1 MGVWVIM
8 SDGQGQMQPERRNS
22 EEGGGPSRAGQ
33 RVTLDLGGMTCATCA
48 ARIEKELN
56 RVGGVTVANVNFAT
70 EKASVIF
77 DPSVVEPEK
86 LVKAVEGIGYRAA
99 VEGEPET
106 LAGPGRLTAT
116 ADTAGPAGAGGS
128 VAARKVVL
136 PVQGMTCASCVAR
149 VERALTGTAGVSAA
163 SVNLATNRA
172 TIEYDPSKVSLPDLK
187 KAVADAGYEALD
199 PLVEEGLQDRER
211 LARRREIKALRDR
224 LVFSA
229 VLTAPLIFAAMTT
242 MVPGVPMFLHNFWF
256 QFALATPVQFWA
268 GWRFYRAGF
277 LAVRHGSADM
287 NTLVAL
293 GTSAAY
299 FYSLAMTVVPGYF
312 ARAGFE
318 PTVYYDTSATIITL
332 ILLGKYLEAVA
343 KGQTSEAIRK
353 LMGLRPK
360 TARVIRGGEEKDIP
374 VDDVVPGDL
383 IVVRP
388 GEKIPVDGVVREGHS
403 AVDESML
410 TGESLPVE
418 KNVGDEVIGA
428 TVNKTGAFK
437 FEATKVG
444 RETFLAQI
452 IRMVEDAQG
461 SKAPIQRL
469 ADIISAYFVPIVI
482 AIAVVTFVVWMI
494 FGPAPAFLYA
504 LMNAVAVLVI
514 ACPCAMGLAT
524 PTAIMV
530 GTGKGAENGVL
541 IKGGE
546 SLETAH
552 RINTIVFDKTG
563 TLTEGKPAVT
573 DVVTLGEWDRATIL
587 RLAGAAEKGSEH
599 PLGEAIVRAAE
610 EAIVKATEQTVGGGN
625 DGARLPE
632 AVDFEAVPG
641 RGIRATIEGRAVLLG
656 NDRLMKDFGL
666 DVGAFEKDAERLSGQ
681 GKTPMFMAVDGR
693 PAGIIAVADT
703 LKPNSAR
710 AVAELHKLGLE
721 VVMITGDNRRTAEAI
736 ASQVGIDRVLAEV
749 LPEDKAD
756 EVRKLQEEGKIV
768 AMVGDGINDAPALA
782 QADVGVAIGT
792 GTDVAMEASDIT
804 LITGDLRGV
813 ITAIQL
819 SKRTMA
825 TIRGNLFWAFF
836 YNVIGIPIAAGVLY
850 PFFGWLLNPMIAAA
864 AMAFSSVSVV
874 TNSLRLRSFRP
885 SAV

>member
-1 MGVWVIM
+1 M
-8 SDGQGQMQPERRNS
+8 SLPTSKTTGAPE
-22 EEGGGPSRAGQ
+22 PAGKSTQ
-33 RVTLDLGGMTCATCA
+33 VTLDLGGMTCATCA
-48 ARIEKELN
+48 TRIEKELKK
-56 RVGGVTVANVNFAT
+56 VGGVGSAAVNFAT
-70 EKASVIF
+70 EKATVVF
-77 DPSVVEPEK
+77 DPAIVEPDR
-86 LVKAVEGIGYRAA
+86 LVRAVEGIGYKAF
-99 VEGEPET
+99 VEEAESRPSAGAGAG
-106 LAGPGRLTAT
+106 AGPGGA
-116 ADTAGPAGAGGS
+116 AQAGT
-128 VAARKVVL
+128 RKVVL
-136 PVQGMTCASCVAR
+136 PIQGMTCASCVAR
-149 VERALTGTAGVSAA
+149 VERALTGTNGVAA
-163 SVNLATNRA
+163 AAVNLATNRA
-172 TIEYDPSKVSLPDLK
+172 TIEYNPAFVSVPDLR
-187 KAVADAGYEALD
+187 KAVAAAGYEALE
-199 PLVEEGLQDRER
+199 PLAEEVGQDRER
-211 LARRREIKALRDR
+211 LARQREIKALRLR
-224 LVFSA
+224 LIISA
-229 VLTAPLIFAAMTT
+229 GLSFPLVFAAMT
-242 MVPGVPMFLHNFWF
+242 MMIPGVPMFFHNFWF
-256 QFALATPVQFWA
+256 QLVLATPVQFWA
-268 GWRFYRAGF
+268 GWRFYRSGF

-299 FYSLAMTVVPGYF
+299 LYSLAMTVFPGFF
-312 ARAGFE
+312 ASSGFE
-318 PTVYYDTSATIITL
+318 PTVYYDTSAVIITL

-343 KGQTSEAIRK
+343 KGQTSEAIKK

-360 TARVIRGGEEKDIP
+360 TARVVRNGEEMDIP

-383 IVVRP
+383 VVVRP
-388 GEKIPVDGVVREGHS
+388 GEKVPVDGVVREGHS
-403 AVDESML
+403 SVDESML

-418 KNVGDEVIGA
+418 KSVGDEVIGA

-444 RETFLAQI
+444 RETFLSQI
-452 IRMVEDAQG
+452 IKMVEDAQG

-482 AIAVVTFVVWMI
+482 VIAVATFVVWII
-494 FGPAPAFLYA
+494 FGPRPAFLYA

-552 RINTIVFDKTG
+552 KLNAIIFDKTG
-563 TLTEGKPAVT
+563 TLTEGQPAVT
-573 DVVTLGEWDRATIL
+573 DVVILGELDRPAVL

-610 EAIVKATEQTVGGGN
+610 SEAGTGG
-625 DGARLPE
+625 LPAAE
-632 AVDFEAVPG
+632 GFDAVPG
-641 RGIRATIEGRAVLLG
+641 RGIKVTIEGRALLLG
-656 NDRLMKDFGL
+656 NDKLMKEAGL
-666 DVGAFEKDAERLSGQ
+666 DPAVFEQHAGRLAGQ

-693 PAGIIAVADT
+693 PAAVIAVADT
-703 LKPNSAR
+703 LKANSAK
-710 AVAELHKLGLE
+710 AVAELHKLGLQ
-721 VVMITGDNRRTAEAI
+721 VIMITGDNRRTAEAI

-749 LPEDKAD
+749 LPEDKAG
-756 EVRKLQEEGKIV
+756 EVKKLQDEGKIV

-782 QADVGVAIGT
+782 QADIGMAIGT

-813 ITAIQL
+813 VTAIQL

-850 PFFGWLLNPMIAAA
+850 PFFGWMLNPMIAAA

-885 SAV
+885 SSV

>member
-1 MGVWVIM
+1 M
-8 SDGQGQMQPERRNS
+8 SDNQGQTLPESRKIGQGEAQSQGRN
-22 EEGGGPSRAGQ
+22 
-33 RVTLDLGGMTCATCA
+33 VTLDLGGMTCATCA

-56 RVGGVTVANVNFAT
+56 KVGGVAVANVNFAT
-70 EKASVIF
+70 EKATVTF
-77 DPSVVEPEK
+77 DPSIVEPEK
-86 LVKAVEGIGYRAA
+86 LVKAVEGIGYRAT
-99 VEGEPET
+99 VEDEPEAP
-106 LAGPGRLTAT
+106 AGPGGQAAT
-116 ADTAGPAGAGGS
+116 
-128 VAARKVVL
+128 RRVVL

-149 VERALTGTAGVSAA
+149 VERALTGTSGVSTAA
-163 SVNLATNRA
+163 VNLATNRA

-187 KAVADAGYEALD
+187 KAVAGVGYEALD
-199 PLVEEGLQDRER
+199 PIAEEGVQDRER
-211 LARRREIKALRDR
+211 LARQREVNGLRQR
-224 LVFSA
+224 LVVSA
-229 VLTAPLIFAAMTT
+229 ILTAPLIFGAMTV

-256 QFALATPVQFWA
+256 QLLLATPVQFWA

-293 GTSAAY
+293 GTSAA
-299 FYSLAMTVVPGYF
+299 FLYSLAMTLVPSYF

-318 PTVYYDTSATIITL
+318 PTVYYDTGATIITL
-332 ILLGKYLEAVA
+332 ILLGKYLEAMA
-343 KGQTSEAIRK
+343 KGQTSEAIKK
-353 LMGLRPK
+353 LMGLKPK

-383 IVVRP
+383 VFVRP
-388 GEKIPVDGVVREGHS
+388 GDKIPVDGIVREGHS

-418 KNVGDEVIGA
+418 KNAGDEVIGA
-428 TVNKTGAFK
+428 TVNKTGSFK

-444 RETFLAQI
+444 RETFLSQI
-452 IRMVEDAQG
+452 IKMVEDAQG

-469 ADIISAYFVPIVI
+469 ADAISAYFVPIVI
-482 AIAVVTFVVWMI
+482 GIAVVTFIVWMI

-552 RINTIVFDKTG
+552 KINAIVFDKTG
-563 TLTEGKPAVT
+563 TLTQGKPAVT
-573 DVVTLGEWDRATIL
+573 DVVTLGEWDRATVL

-610 EAIVKATEQTVGGGN
+610 EGGG
-625 DGARLPE
+625 GANGGANGTAGGGAKLP
-632 AVDFEAVPG
+632 ATTDFEAVPG
-641 RGIRATIEGRAVLLG
+641 RGIKAAIEGKAVLLG
-656 NDRLMKDFGL
+656 NDKLMKDAGIDAGVFT
-666 DVGAFEKDAERLSGQ
+666 KDADQLSGE
-681 GKTPMFMAVDGR
+681 GKTPMFMAIDGR
-693 PAGIIAVADT
+693 TAGVIAVADT
-703 LKPNSAR
+703 LKANSAR
-710 AVAELHKLGLE
+710 AVAELHKLGIE
-721 VVMITGDNRRTAEAI
+721 VIMITGDNRRTAEAI

-749 LPEDKAD
+749 LPEDKAG
-756 EVRKLQEEGKIV
+756 EVKKLQDEGKIV

-782 QADVGVAIGT
+782 QADVGMAIGT

-813 ITAIQL
+813 VTAIQL
-819 SKRTMA
+819 SKRTLA

-836 YNVIGIPIAAGVLY
+836 YNVVGIPIAAGVLY
-850 PFFGWLLNPMIAAA
+850 PFFGWMLNPMIAAA